1 MSDIYFY
8 LVCHFSIKK
17 ERKKE
22 RECSRDL
29 KHKHQDVHMFRL
41 SITPL
46 HILHMEVHPS

>member
-1 MSDIYFY
+1 MSIFI
-8 LVCHFSIKK
+8 LSATFRLK
-17 ERKKE
+17 KKE